1 VQIINVQSEHHTYQ
15 RINVTDQHILAFATT
30 KMDHTVVTRSATKA
44 RQSTAGVDSKDSL
57 SQKPSPKR
65 KLDSTE
71 PTPEHNPP
79 SSKRTK
85 NASQTFA
92 KHSRFWALDGNVI
105 LQFDAVAFKVHR
117 SRLATQSVWFEKLFE
132 KRAGREE
139 PLEWDEEEINDVV
152 VEDIEGVDVY
162 HLDSVGSMEDFEAL
176 LSAMEDAM

>member
-1 VQIINVQSEHHTYQ
+1 MEP
-15 RINVTDQHILAFATT
+15 
-30 KMDHTVVTRSATKA
+30 TVVTRSATKA

-57 SQKPSPKR
+57 PQKPSPKR
-65 KLDSTE
+65 KLDSSE
-71 PTPEHNPP
+71 PAPEHDPP

-85 NASQTFA
+85 NASQSFA